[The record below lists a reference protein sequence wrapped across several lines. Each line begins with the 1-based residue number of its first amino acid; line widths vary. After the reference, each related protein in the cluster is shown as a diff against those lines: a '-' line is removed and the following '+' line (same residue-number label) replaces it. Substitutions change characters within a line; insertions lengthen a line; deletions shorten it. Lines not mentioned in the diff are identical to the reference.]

1 MKKRRGSAEDGRR
14 APLSLKQ
21 ARRPRPSRVKG
32 DTSQP
37 RTTSERLALCL
48 ELSDFCLE
56 LREAA
61 RRRRA

>member
-1 MKKRRGSAEDGRR
+1 MGECATPAGDGRR

-32 DTSQP
+32 DAPQP
-37 RTTSERLALCL
+37 QTPAERLALCL

-56 LREAA
+56 LRAAA

>member
-1 MKKRRGSAEDGRR
+1 MRKRPGSMEDVRL
-14 APLSLKQ
+14 PLKQ

-32 DTSQP
+32 DTPQP
-37 RTTSERLALCL
+37 RMPAERLALCL

-61 RRRRA
+61 RRTSRS

>member
-1 MKKRRGSAEDGRR
+1 MGECATPAGDGQR
-14 APLSLKQ
+14 APLPLKQ

-32 DTSQP
+32 GTPQP
-37 RTTSERLALCL
+37 QTPAERLALCL

-56 LREAA
+56 LRAAA